1 MRKINKKIEF
11 KIAAD
16 GSSASGKTTGGKLIA
31 KKLKM
36 KFLSSGALYRFCALK
51 TLENKNT
58 YNVKF
63 INKIANSITLKKLQN
78 KKLYSPEVA
87 KLSSIIAKKP
97 YVRKALKG
105 FQKNFIKKSKLVV
118 VEGRD
123 IGSKIMPNADLKLF
137 FTCSTKEKAKRRLKE
152 FKSLNK
158 KITLKQVEKALIQ
171 RDKEDTKRKISPLIM
186 TKNAVLVDTTK
197 LTIKQMEAKLTNL
210 VKNSIK
216 KNMEIYKDL
225 SSPASQQFEKLL
237 NSQLSKNKIEEG
249 KIIEGKITKITDK
262 YVFLFIPG
270 LKSEPV
276 IDINEMK
283 MIGMQDKVVEGAEVS
298 VLLEKIEDKNGDVVV
313 SAQKAQK
320 IKGWY
325 ELEKAYEDN
334 QSING
339 KITSKCKGGVIVEHI
354 ETGSLMF
361 CPGSQISDKP
371 MKSVDHLIG
380 VEQKFAIIKLDKV
393 RGNACVSRRQIV
405 SSHKKEDKAKII
417 EKFKVGDII
426 KDAVVKGYSSFGCFF
441 EVNNEIDVLVHLQEI
456 SYSRVNHPD
465 EIFNIGEKHDLKV
478 ISIDM
483 EKLQIGC
490 SIKQLSPDPFE
501 HISNYEI
508 GKPYKVKVVK
518 ITDYGCFCE
527 LEPGLSTLLHSSEI
541 SWTKKNISPKK
552 LFKVGDQ
559 IDCVITEIDKD
570 KRRVAISHRLTNEN
584 PYTTLENKYPVGS
597 DIDGVVT
604 SANEY
609 ALYVKLG
616 DFDIDG
622 FLHSNDLSY
631 SGKPEDELK
640 KHKKGEKLKVRVLEI
655 KKEEQKVR
663 VGLKQLEKDPFDF
676 FKGKKVNDIITVQV
690 VSSDSKGLMVKPE
703 GCDLEFLI
711 KKSQIAVSAADARPS
726 RFVGGERIDSAIAE
740 INFDKRKVNL
750 SIKLLEELQNKE
762 AVDKFSSPLSGKNL
776 PFSSLSEK
784 LDDKKKKETE

>member
-1 MRKINKKIEF
+1 
-11 KIAAD
+11 
-16 GSSASGKTTGGKLIA
+16 
-31 KKLKM
+31 
-36 KFLSSGALYRFCALK
+36 
-51 TLENKNT
+51 
-58 YNVKF
+58 
-63 INKIANSITLKKLQN
+63 
-78 KKLYSPEVA
+78 
-87 KLSSIIAKKP
+87 
-97 YVRKALKG
+97 
-105 FQKNFIKKSKLVV
+105 
-118 VEGRD
+118 
-123 IGSKIMPNADLKLF
+123 
-137 FTCSTKEKAKRRLKE
+137 
-152 FKSLNK
+152 
-158 KITLKQVEKALIQ
+158 
-171 RDKEDTKRKISPLIM
+171 
-186 TKNAVLVDTTK
+186 
-197 LTIKQMEAKLTNL
+197 
-210 VKNSIK
+210 
-216 KNMEIYKDL
+216 MEIYKDL

-249 KIIEGKITKITDK
+249 KIVDGKITKITDK
-262 YVFLFIPG
+262 YIFLFIPG

-283 MIGMQDKVVEGAEVS
+283 MIGMQDKVSEGTTVS

-313 SAQKAQK
+313 SAHKAQK

-325 ELEKAYEDN
+325 ELEKAYDEN

-371 MKSVDHLIG
+371 MKSIDHLIG
-380 VEQKFAIIKLDKV
+380 VEQKFAIIKLDKI

-405 SSHKKEDKAKII
+405 SSNKKEDKVKII

-426 KDAVVKGYSSFGCFF
+426 KNAVVKGYSSFGCFF

-465 EIFNIGEKHDLKV
+465 EIFNLGEKHDLKV

-508 GKPYKVKVVK
+508 GKPYQVKVVK

-559 IDCVITEIDKD
+559 INCVITEIDKD
-570 KRRVAISHRLTNEN
+570 KRRVAISYRLTSEN
-584 PYTTLENKYPVGS
+584 PYTTLEKKYPVGS

-604 SANEY
+604 NSNEY
-609 ALYVKLG
+609 ALYVKLEN
-616 DFDIDG
+616 FEIEG

-631 SGKPEDELK
+631 TDKGEEELK
-640 KHKKGEKLKVRVLEI
+640 KYKKGDKLKVKILEI
-655 KKEEQKVR
+655 KVAEQKVR
-663 VGLKQLEKDPFDF
+663 VGKKQLEKDPFDW
-676 FKGKKVNDIITVQV
+676 FKDKKINDAITVKV
-690 VSSDSKGLMVKPE
+690 TSAENKGLMVKPE
-703 GCDLEFLI
+703 GCELEFLI
-711 KKSQIAVSAADARPS
+711 KKSQIAVSAADSRPS
-726 RFVGGERIDSAIAE
+726 RFVGGERIDAAIAE
-740 INFDKRKVNL
+740 LNLDKRKVSL

-762 AVDKFSSPLSGKNL
+762 AVSKFSSTLSGKNL
-776 PFSSLSEK
+776 PFSSLSEQ
-784 LDDKKKKETE
+784 LDDKNKKKDSE